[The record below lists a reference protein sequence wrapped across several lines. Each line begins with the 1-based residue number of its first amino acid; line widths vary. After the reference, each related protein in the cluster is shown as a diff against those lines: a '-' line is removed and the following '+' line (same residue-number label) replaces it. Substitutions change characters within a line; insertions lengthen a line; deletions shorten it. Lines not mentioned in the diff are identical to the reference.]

1 MKKIIILITVLFF
14 FKTSFSQ
21 YPNGIQTI
29 GNDSNVVQ
37 AKGGFK
43 GRVINWTY
51 TDTTAANLERIRQY
65 VGAQMVTTTP
75 TLKFWIRNA
84 TATGWI
90 DITSGGGASQTW
102 QQTLL
107 VSGGS
112 LLTQNNDIDVAGYD
126 FRFSSADEFGVGAD
140 SVSIS
145 INQALGRFKVTGIP
159 STDTTLSLVGIT
171 ANGYLVKTNKSSLRP
186 YTFTN
191 GLTESG
197 GTVKL
202 GGTLTEAATT
212 IDGNQNDLL
221 FTDINE
227 YIVESSV
234 VELNGVS
241 SGSSSSI
248 RLDGVGIYL
257 RPKNYQIF
265 IDSLQATDTTQYI
278 VGYRSNGQLVKTLK
292 SSLGWGLTGNSGTDT
307 ATNFIGTT
315 DDEPLRIKVN
325 NQQAGLILNN
335 SPFNTF
341 WGYGAGKSN
350 TTGNINVGVGWG
362 ALRDNVTG
370 SSNTAIGLGAI
381 QNATNASEEVA
392 IGYGALANISGQ
404 RNVAVGTSAMVN
416 SRDAAE
422 NTAVGNYVM
431 LANRQGDGNSAFG
444 SSALRGNA
452 DGGSNVGFGNI
463 SLTQNTTAFY
473 AVSVTSGGSGY
484 AAGDTVLTVS
494 APVVAADPNNN
505 SLQAIV
511 RCTVVAG
518 VVTSARIIEPGKG
531 YSSYAPPTATLS
543 GSGTGATFSISLTSG
558 EYNTAAGVGSLS
570 ANRTGKY
577 NTGYGYAAGAGIDT
591 GVNNTFIGYNAGNT
605 GQLSNARNSIAIGVN
620 AITTAHNQFVI
631 SDSITSYKLPNIPSG
646 VGTKAVRYN
655 PSTGDLSYAD
665 TTTGG
670 GVTTLATFGAGA
682 RLPGDTAAFTDST
695 IYGSFYN
702 DGEDTLVITAM
713 RIVMQGTNDTLTI
726 NVEWN
731 DSLNTT
737 GTKLKTAYAAAN
749 NNYTGNSYTSFDNTK
764 IPPGN
769 HVWCKSPTV
778 IPGRRPNYL
787 SVTLIGYKK
796 RV

>member
-1 MKKIIILITVLFF
+1 MNKLLLFLLLLPFGVSAQLIQKNTTYGMAFNRTGADTLFYLPVDTFTVPTAYRTYNFMARKATTLYIWN
-14 FKTSFSQ
+14 TSTFAW
-21 YPNGIQTI
+21 
-29 GNDSNVVQ
+29 Q
-37 AKGGFK
+37 A
-43 GRVINWTY
+43 VS
-51 TDTTAANLERIRQY
+51 
-65 VGAQMVTTTP
+65 
-75 TLKFWIRNA
+75 
-84 TATGWI
+84 
-90 DITSGGGASQTW
+90 SGGGA
-102 QQTLL
+102 
-107 VSGGS
+107 
-112 LLTQNNDIDVAGYD
+112 AGW
-126 FRFSSADEFGVGAD
+126 E
-140 SVSIS
+140 
-145 INQALGRFKVTGIP
+145 
-159 STDTTLSLVGIT
+159 
-171 ANGYLVKTNKSSLRP
+171 
-186 YTFTN
+186 
-191 GLTESG
+191 
-197 GTVKL
+197 
-202 GGTLTEAATT
+202 
-212 IDGNQNDLL
+212 
-221 FTDINE
+221 
-227 YIVESSV
+227 
-234 VELNGVS
+234 
-241 SGSSSSI
+241 
-248 RLDGVGIYL
+248 
-257 RPKNYQIF
+257 
-265 IDSLQATDTTQYI
+265 
-278 VGYRSNGQLVKTLK
+278 
-292 SSLGWGLTGNSGTDT
+292 LTGNSGTT
-307 ATNFIGTT
+307 AGTNFIGTT
-315 DDEPLRIKVN
+315 DDEPLRVKVN

-335 SPFNTF
+335 SPWNTF
-341 WGYGAGKSN
+341 FGYGAGKSN
-350 TTGNINVGVGWG
+350 TSGNINVGIGWG
-362 ALRDNVTG
+362 ALRDNQTG
-370 SSNTAIGLGAI
+370 GSNVAIGLAAI

-392 IGYGALANISGQ
+392 IGYGALGNISGQ

-431 LANRQGDGNSAFG
+431 LANRQGDNNNAFG

-452 DGGSNVGFGNI
+452 DGGSNVGLGNI

-473 AVSVTSGGSGY
+473 AVSVISGGSGY

-494 APVVAADPNNN
+494 APVVASDPNNN

-577 NTGYGYAAGAGIDT
+577 NTAYGYAAGAGIDT
-591 GVNNTFIGYNAGNT
+591 GMNNTFIGYNAGYT
-605 GQLSNARNSIAIGVN
+605 GQLSNARNTIAIGVN
-620 AITTAHNQFVI
+620 AITTGHNQFVI

-646 VGTKAVRYN
+646 VGTKTVRYN
-655 PSTGDLSYAD
+655 PSTGLLSYAD
-665 TTTGG
+665 TSTGG
-670 GVTTLATFGAGA
+670 NVTTLATFGAGA

-702 DGEDTLVITAM
+702 DGEDTLIITAM

-778 IPGRRPNYL
+778 IPGRRPTYL